1 MFVSFAKEVTWS
13 QIGEGL
19 GATFL
24 TLSAT
29 TKKKPQTKQKNNFIL
44 FESNFWLLAH
54 IMRVCEPL
62 EPQRLD
68 RFRSFFDLFDLNQR
82 YRLFFHEPG
91 SALRFPALGRLLPWR
106 HQEEQEVC
114 SLGPTELQS
123 IQILWPPFT
132 SKIMTRKRKKWMNY
146 SSVTTVKLVC
156 GCVCFLRFVLRSLSQ
171 FCILK
176 DAAFCRCRNH

>member
-123 IQILWPPFT
+123 IQILWPPLYFQNNDKEEKEMNELFIRDYSETCLWVRLLFT
-132 SKIMTRKRKKWMNY
+132 FCPPQLVTVLYSK
-146 SSVTTVKLVC
+146 
-156 GCVCFLRFVLRSLSQ
+156 GCRLL
-171 FCILK
+171 
-176 DAAFCRCRNH
+176 